1 VSDPNL
7 DPRAL
12 LARALARID
21 AQQAELTRLR
31 GQAQAP
37 IAILGAACRVPGASS
52 PEEMFAALLAGRD
65 LVGPIPP
72 GRLYGAWP
80 EGAPRFAGLLDGDPL
95 AFDPGFF
102 GMSQAEAER
111 VDPQQRMALE
121 LCWEAL
127 ERAGLAPD
135 GLRGASVGVF
145 IAQST
150 ADYSEQL
157 HDAVTGT
164 PWDLTGAAPSVTAG
178 RVAHLLGLRGPAI
191 TLDTACSG
199 SLVAVHLAAQS
210 LRAGD
215 CSLALA
221 GGVQLL
227 GSATLHGQVAQ
238 TSALAPDGR
247 CRTFDASASGF
258 VRGEGGG
265 VVVLKRLADAQR
277 DGDEI
282 WAVLRGSAINHD
294 GASPGLT
301 VPSVAAQEALL
312 RLALSRS
319 GLRPDDLDLVETHG
333 TGTPMG
339 DPIEVEA
346 LRAVFGGPRSDGRPL
361 WLGAVK
367 TQLGH
372 LEAAAGV
379 TGLLKVVMS
388 LRAGRVPPNL
398 HLRHLNPRLRLQGT
412 PLTPLTEAQAWPS
425 RPDRAR
431 AAGVSSFG
439 LSGTN
444 AHAVVEEAPRRAP
457 PSPRREGRPTSAPI
471 LLSARDEAGL
481 RAQAARLGEWARSEA
496 GAALDLGDLAWSLT
510 TSRSQ
515 GPRRAAVRVSDLA
528 ELAPR
533 LEAWARGERSRGD
546 YVGEG
551 RPRPLAFLFTGQ
563 GSVRPGMGRGL
574 YAAFPAFRAAFDEV
588 IEALGPDLRL
598 REVMFA
604 EPGSPEAERLGDTA
618 LAQPALFTF
627 GVALARL
634 WIQLGVRPAAVFG
647 HSLGELTASCVAGA
661 ISLEH
666 AARLVVERARLM
678 AAVKTP
684 GGMVSVEAP
693 AERVAALIVAL
704 PGVEIACFNGPNNTV
719 ITGAPEALAQAVARL
734 EDELLTTTPLRV
746 RQAFHSAHLDGV
758 VAPLTRLAKSLALT
772 TPTIPLVSGLTGAF
786 IPQPSAESLAQ
797 QVRAPVRFEQGLRA
811 LAAEGITTFVELG
824 PRPALTALG
833 GATLGR
839 EAWMIPGIIGEDE
852 VGATLGALA
861 AAWAGGAAVDWR
873 AALAP
878 LDGRRVSLPTTA
890 FVRRPCALEVP
901 PRGERRPKKSA
912 PTTLVEIAAT
922 QHHPKPPLDLI
933 RWRLH
938 DAPRPTGPRRP
949 GRWLLLAE
957 ETGVTTRLER
967 ALEGRGAQV
976 VRVEAAA
983 PGRPPSGWRV
993 VSPHDADALRAMAQK
1008 VTASRPLDGV
1018 VSLWGLGAETLSQ
1031 APDAVR
1037 ALITLAETLA
1047 ASPNPPRLI
1056 VVTRPG
1062 AVAQRALAEATS
1074 ALRER
1079 LPILNLLQ
1087 VTLAGASPQDEVQ
1100 ALAEELIAGAKERRV
1115 WLEGPARRVQRAE
1128 RVGRAPGPNEGL
1140 VALGEGA
1147 GLLRPEG
1154 EEWALWCAP
1163 VAPVAGAVALR
1174 VDALAPLGARA
1185 VVRGVVVSSGEAVV
1199 GVSDT
1204 LSVGHS
1210 SLPATALRPAPPAA
1224 SPAAILGAWLARRAL
1239 SALSWGPDA
1248 PGVILGR
1255 ASPAA
1260 QVLLRH
1266 AEAAGV
1272 RVFDEA
1278 PTPGLAPRWLVNTLP
1293 ERIPDVWRGLLSPGA
1308 TLVELGGAAPLD
1320 GPFSTLRV
1328 HPESLLPGPALDDA
1342 LAEALTF
1349 TPTTRS
1355 ATSFGARLAQEIT
1368 LGDGPLALTPGAPEL
1383 GGPWW
1388 VTASTSTLQAE
1399 AAGAVARLGGALAT
1413 TLDEAQAHLHVE
1425 GGEDAL
1431 EDVVARLTPLTE
1443 ASTARRFAV
1452 GLGGDTPL
1460 GAAALGLL
1468 EAVVH
1473 DHGGVTL
1480 FCAAPVEG
1488 AQDLLITALCCLDA
1502 PSGLRLLNAS
1512 AALTAHPDDP
1522 AWAALAPPAPARPS
1536 LAQTLAALPQDEALA
1551 LLCARLEHHLSGLC
1565 RGGAVNL
1572 DAPIADLGVDSLTA
1586 LELLNTLH
1594 AELGVRL
1601 PMATLLEATSARA
1614 LAATLLHTV
1623 HDPDGA

>member
-1 VSDPNL
+1 MSEPSL

-21 AQQAELTRLR
+21 AQQAELARLR

-52 PEEMFAALLAGRD
+52 PEDMFAALLAGRD

-135 GLRGASVGVF
+135 GLGGASVGVF
-145 IAQST
+145 VAQST

-227 GSATLHGQVAQ
+227 LSATLHGQVAQ

-312 RLALSRS
+312 RLALSRA
-319 GLRPDDLDLVETHG
+319 GHRPEDLDLIETHG

-346 LRAVFGGPRSDGRPL
+346 LRAVFGAPRSDGRPL

-379 TGLLKVVMS
+379 TGLIKVVMS

-412 PLTPLTEAQAWPS
+412 PLTPLTEAQDWPS

-444 AHAVVEEAPRRAP
+444 AHTIVEEAPRRAP
-457 PSPRREGRPTSAPI
+457 PSPRPKGRPTSAPI

-546 YVGEG
+546 FVGEG

-598 REVMFA
+598 REHMFA
-604 EPGSPEAERLGDTA
+604 EPGSPESERLADTA

-634 WIQLGVRPAAVFG
+634 WMSLGVRPAAVFG
-647 HSLGELTASCVAGA
+647 HSLGELTASCVAGG

-678 AAVKTP
+678 AAVTTP
-684 GGMVSVEAP
+684 GGMVSVEAS
-693 AERVAALIVAL
+693 AEEVAALISGL
-704 PGVEIACFNGPNNTV
+704 PGVEIACYNGPKATV
-719 ITGAPEALAQAVARL
+719 ISGDPQALAQAVARL

-746 RQAFHSAHLDGV
+746 RQAFHSAQLDGV
-758 VAPLTRLAKSLALT
+758 VAPLTRFAQGLALT
-772 TPTIPLVSGLTGAF
+772 TPTIPLVSGLSGGF
-786 IPQPSAESLAQ
+786 IPQLSAESLAQ

-811 LAAEGITTFVELG
+811 LAAEGITSFVELG

-833 GATLGR
+833 GATLGPG
-839 EAWMIPGIIGEDE
+839 AWMIPGIVGEDE
-852 VGATLGALA
+852 VGATFGALA
-861 AAWAGGAAVDWR
+861 GAWAGGATVDWP

-878 LDGRRVSLPTTA
+878 LEGRRVSLPTTA
-890 FVRRPCALEVP
+890 FVRRPCVLEVHH
-901 PRGERRPKKSA
+901 GERRPKNSA
-912 PTTLVEIAAT
+912 PTPAPEIAAT
-922 QHHPKPPLDLI
+922 QQTKTPPLDLI

-949 GRWLLLAE
+949 GRWLLLADE
-957 ETGVTTRLER
+957 AGVTTRLER

-993 VSPHDADALRAMAQK
+993 VSPHDADALRAMVQK
-1008 VTASRPLDGV
+1008 VTASRPIDGV

-1037 ALITLAETLA
+1037 ALITLAETLG

-1062 AVAQRALAEATS
+1062 AVAQRAVAEATN

-1079 LPILNLLQ
+1079 IVGLNLLQ
-1087 VTLAGASPQDEVQ
+1087 VTLAGASPQDEAQ
-1100 ALAEELIAGAKERRV
+1100 ALAEELIAGAKERLV
-1115 WLEGPARRVQRAE
+1115 WLEGAARRVSRAE
-1128 RVGRAPGPNEGL
+1128 RVGRAPGPDERL
-1140 VALGEGA
+1140 VALGERA
-1147 GLLRPEG
+1147 GRLRAEG

-1163 VAPVAGAVALR
+1163 VEAETGAIALR
-1174 VDALAPLGARA
+1174 VEALAPLGDRA

-1204 LSVGHS
+1204 LSVGQR
-1210 SLPATALRPAPPAA
+1210 SLPASAVRPAPPAA
-1224 SPAAILGAWLARRAL
+1224 SPAAIVGVWLAQRAL
-1239 SALSWGPDA
+1239 SALLWGPDA

-1260 QVLLRH
+1260 QVLLKH
-1266 AEAAGV
+1266 AEAAGS
-1272 RVFDEA
+1272 R
-1278 PTPGLAPRWLVNTLP
+1278 
-1293 ERIPDVWRGLLSPGA
+1293 
-1308 TLVELGGAAPLD
+1308 
-1320 GPFSTLRV
+1320 
-1328 HPESLLPGPALDDA
+1328 SLMRRRRPA
-1342 LAEALTF
+1342 
-1349 TPTTRS
+1349 S
-1355 ATSFGARLAQEIT
+1355 
-1368 LGDGPLALTPGAPEL
+1368 
-1383 GGPWW
+1383 
-1388 VTASTSTLQAE
+1388 
-1399 AAGAVARLGGALAT
+1399 
-1413 TLDEAQAHLHVE
+1413 
-1425 GGEDAL
+1425 
-1431 EDVVARLTPLTE
+1431 
-1443 ASTARRFAV
+1443 
-1452 GLGGDTPL
+1452 
-1460 GAAALGLL
+1460 
-1468 EAVVH
+1468 
-1473 DHGGVTL
+1473 
-1480 FCAAPVEG
+1480 
-1488 AQDLLITALCCLDA
+1488 
-1502 PSGLRLLNAS
+1502 
-1512 AALTAHPDDP
+1512 
-1522 AWAALAPPAPARPS
+1522 PPA
-1536 LAQTLAALPQDEALA
+1536 
-1551 LLCARLEHHLSGLC
+1551 GW
-1565 RGGAVNL
+1565 
-1572 DAPIADLGVDSLTA
+1572 
-1586 LELLNTLH
+1586 
-1594 AELGVRL
+1594 
-1601 PMATLLEATSARA
+1601 
-1614 LAATLLHTV
+1614 
-1623 HDPDGA
+1623 